1 MQNQDWINDER
12 LDTISTEKK
21 EFLHEILFEM
31 NQLSS
36 KEKLPFIMALLSSG
50 RLNAIS
56 FSDEE
61 LKLIIHVLKD
71 YTDEKEFTRFQGIL
85 QMLRH

>member
-12 LDTISTEKK
+12 LDTIPTAKK

-31 NQLSS
+31 NQLSA

-50 RLNAIS
+50 RLNAIN

-61 LKLIIHVLKD
+61 LGLIIHVLKD